1 MSRAVTAQIYE
12 THDPALTSQVASANA
27 AGCDFPIQ
35 NLPFGVFR
43 RRGSRTAWSSGAAIG
58 SQVLDLSWIAH
69 DRLADAAADTALHA
83 AQGPTLNRFMALGRL
98 AWTALR
104 RALSLGLR
112 QGSAQRARWQRALVP
127 QADIEMGLPAEVG
140 DYTDFYTSI
149 HHATNVGRLFRPDNP
164 LLPNYRWVPIG
175 HHGRASSLVV
185 SGESFPRPQGQTLA
199 PGA

>member
-1 MSRAVTAQIYE
+1 MNALLDE
-12 THDPALTSQVASANA
+12 THDPALTGWVSSANVA
-27 AGCDFPIQ
+27 ECDFQIQ

-43 RRGSRTAWSSGAAIG
+43 EKGARTTWRSGVAIG
-58 SQVLDLSWIAH
+58 DLVLDLSRVAC
-69 DRLADAAADTALHA
+69 DRMGDTATDTALRA
-83 AQGPTLNRFMALGRL
+83 AQGPTLNRLMAVGPE

-104 RALSLGLR
+104 RALLFGLR
-112 QGSAQRARWQRALVP
+112 QGSAQPERWQQALVA
-127 QADIEMGLPAEVG
+127 QADIEMGLPATIG

-175 HHGRASSLVV
+175 YHGRASSPGV

-199 PGA
+199 PGV